1 MVVRKNP
8 NNFFDDYFKTRL
20 IWEAPT
26 GARAQTKRKTNSI
39 IKDAIG
45 LPKNVF
51 KITGQQKY
59 RTLGEIKVGENKEI
73 KYIGIYDTIEEALE
87 AQLIWE
93 KLNERRR
100 SRIDL

>member
-1 MVVRKNP
+1 MVTRKNP
-8 NNFFDDYFKTRL
+8 NNFFDDYFKIRL
-20 IWEAPT
+20 IWDAPT
-26 GARAQTKRKTNSI
+26 GARAQTTRKINRI
-39 IKDAIG
+39 IKDATG

-51 KITGQQKY
+51 KVTGQKKY
-59 RTLGEIKVGENKEI
+59 RTIGEIKVGDKKEL